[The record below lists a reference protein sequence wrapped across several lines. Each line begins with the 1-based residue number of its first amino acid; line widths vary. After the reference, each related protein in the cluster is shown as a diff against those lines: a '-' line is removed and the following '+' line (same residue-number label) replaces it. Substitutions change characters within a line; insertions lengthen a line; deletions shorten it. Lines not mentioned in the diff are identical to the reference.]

1 MNIKIV
7 PESSD
12 TPSVEPA
19 EIKTPDT
26 ISAPVLPELL
36 NRAVEQVM
44 GIESEEEKGRYR
56 DDLDILLQYAKSQTK
71 DHSPEN
77 IKWIIRS
84 IELKLGTPPLAE
96 KRIKY
101 MSRYA
106 YLSLENNKIKEEMKK
121 FEQI

>member
-7 PESSD
+7 PESSN
-12 TPSVEPA
+12 TPSIEPT
-19 EIKTPDT
+19 EIKNPDT

-36 NRAVEQVM
+36 NKAVEQVM
-44 GIESEEEKGRYR
+44 GIESEEEKRRYR

-101 MSRYA
+101 MARYA